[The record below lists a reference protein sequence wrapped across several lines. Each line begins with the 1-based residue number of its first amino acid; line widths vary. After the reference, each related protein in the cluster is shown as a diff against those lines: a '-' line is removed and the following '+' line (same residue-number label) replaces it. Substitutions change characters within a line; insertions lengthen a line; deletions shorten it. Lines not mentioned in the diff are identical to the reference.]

1 MLVPIHTLIQVIDI
15 VINVDENVGLYIA
28 IKHFW
33 SVKLQQKFWLY
44 KPSTDSFLCFLYLFR
59 KFCKCVSSRS
69 NI

>member
-33 SVKLQQKFWLY
+33 SVKLQQKF
-44 KPSTDSFLCFLYLFR
+44 
-59 KFCKCVSSRS
+59 
-69 NI
+69 